1 MSQHERRTASV
12 FHRFIVVG
20 GALEDTFSCFPYV
33 LCYFPF
39 FLAFQAEGSVENR
52 SVPTGVL
59 LLLGFSSFAW
69 VTRFSATLFSI
80 VGAFVSEEVS
90 KSSTGSFNYLDA
102 VS

>member
-1 MSQHERRTASV
+1 M
-12 FHRFIVVG
+12 VG
-20 GALEDTFSCFPYV
+20 GALEDTFSSFPYV
-33 LCYFPF
+33 LCYFSF
-39 FLAFQAEGSVENR
+39 FLALQAEGSVENR
-52 SVPTGVL
+52 PVPTGVL

-90 KSSTGSFNYLDA
+90 KSSTSSFNYLDA